1 MAQRSDTGDLRR
13 AGNTQKEQQAGHFE
27 KEVLPVYCRVETKFP
42 YDKTLRADRTA
53 AEWKNVA
60 CATRRRR
67 RILLRR
73 IPFYHCL
80 RYSPGEIPS
89 TFLNMREK

>member
-1 MAQRSDTGDLRR
+1 MLR
-13 AGNTQKEQQAGHFE
+13 E
-27 KEVLPVYCRVETKFP
+27 
-42 YDKTLRADRTA
+42 DRTA

-73 IPFYHCL
+73 ILFYVTERDKAFWYQL
-80 RYSPGEIPS
+80 AKRLSEAASLIRMEFSIRAWY
-89 TFLNMREK
+89 TQLNKTK

>member
-1 MAQRSDTGDLRR
+1 MLR
-13 AGNTQKEQQAGHFE
+13 E
-27 KEVLPVYCRVETKFP
+27 
-42 YDKTLRADRTA
+42 DRTA

-73 IPFYHCL
+73 ILFYIAVAFLYYTRTDVRFAKEIFFFMTIECSQ
-80 RYSPGEIPS
+80 RVYSIVWFPIFFEQSFRNLIYYH
-89 TFLNMREK
+89 L